1 MIIHIY
7 INKILS
13 IVNILCG
20 LRKNL
25 FNFKTHSFF
34 IKIISFYFSLK
45 WKHFQIS
52 YLNTLNSIIIRR
64 VTTIIWK
71 TKLNCRYLWKTLHR
85 DGLNISIQRWII
97 RQYRKWLSE
106 EESST
111 DSFTR
116 VWKSWVWNIDY
127 QQNFIYLHMNDQDVT

>member
-7 INKILS
+7 INKVLS

-34 IKIISFYFSLK
+34 IKIISFYFYLK

-71 TKLNCRYLWKTLHR
+71 TKLNCRYLSKKLHR
-85 DGLNISIQRWII
+85 DWLNISIQRWII

-111 DSFTR
+111 GSFTR

-127 QQNFIYLHMNDQDVT
+127 QQNFIYLNMNDQDVT